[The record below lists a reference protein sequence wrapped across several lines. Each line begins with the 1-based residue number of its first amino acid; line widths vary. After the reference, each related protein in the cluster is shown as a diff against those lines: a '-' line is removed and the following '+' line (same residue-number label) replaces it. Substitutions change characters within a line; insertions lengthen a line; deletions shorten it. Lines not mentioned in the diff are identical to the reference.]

1 MTVIIEH
8 IRRKGSLCY
17 LAVAG
22 GDNDVIVLASVIEQ
36 FGLKE
41 GAGLTLDQLEQVVA
55 VSDRKRAENY
65 ATYLL
70 SRRNYSVGQMIRKLK
85 QKGYGEPILK
95 HVIGDFLAMGILD
108 DLRFARLMV
117 ESMLMHKPAGRR
129 YLIGRLR
136 SSLVPH
142 KIAESVVDEYL
153 AETDETALAER
164 LIRARWRYLSKFD
177 LETAR
182 RKAYNYLS
190 RRAIGYEAA
199 KQAFDRIAEEEAGH

>member
-1 MTVIIEH
+1 MTLTIEH
-8 IRRKGSLCY
+8 IRRNGSLCY
-17 LAVAG
+17 LSVTG
-22 GDNDVIVLASVIEQ
+22 GEGDVVVLAVVAEQ
-36 FGLKE
+36 FGLK
-41 GAGLTLDQLEQVVA
+41 AGVSLTLDQLEQVLE
-55 VSDRKRAENY
+55 VSDHKRADNY

-95 HVIGDFLAMGILD
+95 RVVGDFLAMGMLD
-108 DLRFARLMV
+108 DLQFARSMV
-117 ESMLMHKPAGRR
+117 ESMLARKPAGRR

-153 AETDETALAER
+153 EETDETEMAEQ
-164 LIRARWRYLSKFD
+164 LLKARWRYLSKFD

-190 RRAIGYEAA
+190 RRAIGYTAA
-199 KQAFDRIAEEEAGH
+199 KQAFEQLAKEEADH